1 MDLTDGFGCFA
12 LGVAGMMFV
21 AFFRYLEMLIFRLS
35 VRVKV
40 RSIIKLS
47 SRGKNE
53 WQVGK
58 SILQSECSKSCTHAP
73 WCLEKA
79 ETI

>member
-53 WQVGK
+53 CK